1 MIARMQYLAL
11 LFPDFFLIVL
21 GHALCRWTPLNRSVW
36 QGVEMLV
43 YYLLFPVMLFTSIAQ
58 SPLDWAATSQMVLAG
73 LLCAACG
80 VALAYSLPHWPLLGR
95 SIDRRDHA
103 ASAQIGFRFNSFI
116 GLALAQRL
124 AGAQGLLLISVL
136 LGFCVPLMNMAAVWP
151 MAHNGGHQL
160 ARQLLRNPLIV
171 ATSCGLAA
179 NLLGWRLPE
188 LLHAPASRIGAA
200 SIAMGLMC
208 AGAGM
213 RLGLLG
219 HAWRLSA
226 GVLTIRHLLLPLIAF
241 ATAWALHLSSEQAL
255 VLLLFNALPA
265 SSTCYVL
272 AAQMGFNGGYVA
284 MLVTL
289 STALAALSLPFA
301 MSLAQYL

>member
-1 MIARMQYLAL
+1 MIPAMQYVTL

-21 GHALCRWTPLNRSVW
+21 GYVLCRWTPLNRSVW
-36 QGVEMLV
+36 QSVEMLV

-58 SPLDWAATSQMVLAG
+58 STLDWAATSQLVLAG
-73 LLCAACG
+73 LLCAGGG

-95 SIDRRDHA
+95 RIDRREHA
-103 ASAQIGFRFNSFI
+103 ASAQIAFRFNSFI

-124 AGAQGLLLISVL
+124 GGVQGLLLMSVL
-136 LGFCVPLMNMAAVWP
+136 IGFCVPLMNVAAVWP
-151 MAHNGGHQL
+151 MARSGGHQL
-160 ARQLLRNPLIV
+160 ARQLLRNPLIL
-171 ATSCGLAA
+171 ATSSGLAA
-179 NLLGWRLPE
+179 NALGWHLPE

-200 SIAMGLMC
+200 AIAMGLMC

-219 HAWRLSA
+219 HAWRLSG
-226 GVLTIRHLLLPLIAF
+226 GVLAIRHLLLPLIAF
-241 ATAWALHLSSEQAL
+241 GTAWALHLSSEQAL

-289 STALAALSLPFA
+289 STALAALSLPLA
-301 MSLAQYL
+301 MALVQYL